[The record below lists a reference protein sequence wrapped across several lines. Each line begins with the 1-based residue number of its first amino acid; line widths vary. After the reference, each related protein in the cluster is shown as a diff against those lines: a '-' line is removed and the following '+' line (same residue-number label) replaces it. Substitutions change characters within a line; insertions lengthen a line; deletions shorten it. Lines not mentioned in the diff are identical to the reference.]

1 MNNQLSVATAL
12 AALLF
17 SRPAQAQQSSPEAAT
32 LLAFPQSGGGSSAA
46 AATQTELSLALLPDG
61 SLAASLELE
70 LLPGVVALALR
81 QQALPQ
87 LGSFSAELH
96 LFPGAGEFVLVLTGG
111 AEDAARATLTLEL
124 P

>member
-1 MNNQLSVATAL
+1 MNNRISVATTL

-17 SRPAQAQQSSPEAAT
+17 SRPAQAQQSSPAPAP
-32 LLAFPQSGGGSSAA
+32 LLTFPLASADSNE
-46 AATQTELSLALLPDG
+46 QTTTPTRLSLVALPDA
-61 SLAASLELE
+61 SLAASLDLE

-87 LGSFSAELH
+87 LGSFSAEL
-96 LFPGAGEFVLVLTGG
+96 LIYPGDAALSFTATGG
-111 AEDAARATLTLEL
+111 NDLAARATLTLEL

>member
-87 LGSFSAELH
+87 LGSFSAEL
-96 LFPGAGEFVLVLTGG
+96 LIYPGEAALTFTVTGG
-111 AEDAARATLTLEL
+111 DDLAARAALTLEL